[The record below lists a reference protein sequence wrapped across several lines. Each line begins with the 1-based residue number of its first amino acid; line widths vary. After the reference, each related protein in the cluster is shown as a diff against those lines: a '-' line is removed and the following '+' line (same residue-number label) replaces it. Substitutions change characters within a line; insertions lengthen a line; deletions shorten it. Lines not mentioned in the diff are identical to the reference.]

1 MRCPIETPEG
11 AELLLA
17 FSFRKLDAERAD
29 VLESHVRQCARCGEF
44 FGAQRSVD
52 EALDLWVAPP
62 VSADFDRRL
71 YRRIEQE
78 AGWWESL
85 VRPFRLVFAARFVPI
100 ATAAVLLVA
109 AGVWIERPG
118 TVPAPPPRSAQVEAL
133 PPEQAEPALQE
144 MQIIQEFSNLVHADS
159 ANPRM

>member
-1 MRCPIETPEG
+1 MKCPIETPEG

-17 FSFRKLDAERAD
+17 FSFRKVDAERAV
-29 VLESHVRQCARCGEF
+29 VLENHVHECARCGEF
-44 FGAQRSVD
+44 LAAQRSVD
-52 EALDLWVAPP
+52 EALDMWSAPP

-78 AGWWESL
+78 AGWWEFL
-85 VRPFRLVFAARFVPI
+85 LRPLRLVFAARLVPM
-100 ATAAVLLVA
+100 TAATVLLVA
-109 AGVWIERPG
+109 AGLWIERPG
-118 TVPAPPPRSAQVEAL
+118 DVPAVPPRSAQVEAL